1 MEAIIG
7 RGSLTTP
14 PIMEEADLD
23 LGGSAMMTVT
33 MTNAQHKALV
43 ALLGTLTVFD
53 DEQVTVDTPSM
64 TNQPQPTA
72 PKAPK
77 AKAPVDKAAKKAAN
91 KTAYRQINGF
101 LGAATQAMNEG
112 DAAKCGEAIAK
123 AVAIASAKGWAHE
136 EVRCLEAAKAHG
148 LA

>member
-1 MEAIIG
+1 
-7 RGSLTTP
+7 
-14 PIMEEADLD
+14 
-23 LGGSAMMTVT
+23 MMTVT

-43 ALLGTLTVFD
+43 ALLGTLTVSD

-64 TNQPQPTA
+64 TNQPTTKA

-112 DAAKCGEAIAK
+112 DAAKCAAAIAK
-123 AVAIASAKGWAHE
+123 AVGIASAKGWAHE
-136 EVRCLEAAKAHG
+136 EARCLEAAKAHG

>member
-1 MEAIIG
+1 
-7 RGSLTTP
+7 
-14 PIMEEADLD
+14 
-23 LGGSAMMTVT
+23 MMTVT

-43 ALLGTLTVFD
+43 VLLGTLTVSD
-53 DEQVTVDTPSM
+53 GEQVSVDTPSM
-64 TNQPQPTA
+64 TNQP
-72 PKAPK
+72 K
-77 AKAPVDKAAKKAAN
+77 AKAPVKVTEKMVDKAAKKTAN

-123 AVAIASAKGWAHE
+123 AVAIASEKGWKHE
-136 EVRCLEAAKAHG
+136 EIRCLEAAKAHG